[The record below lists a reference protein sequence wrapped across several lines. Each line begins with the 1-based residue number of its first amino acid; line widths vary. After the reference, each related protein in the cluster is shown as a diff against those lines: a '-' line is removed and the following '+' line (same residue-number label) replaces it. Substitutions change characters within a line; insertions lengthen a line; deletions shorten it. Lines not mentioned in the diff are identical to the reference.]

1 MPLHSKKVFFA
12 DYVFDVGTNVYEPA
26 EDSFFFAEN
35 MRIECDEYVLDM
47 GTGCGI
53 LGIVAAEKASRVVA
67 IDINPYA
74 VHYAKENAEVNC
86 ARGKLSFVQGDLF
99 TPLRSEKQF
108 DLVLF
113 NAPYLPEEPFGSGS
127 WLERAWN
134 GGKTGRQVINR
145 FIFDAPKYLKEAG
158 RVLLMLSTVTGVNA
172 TLLKFREGG
181 FNAKVAAKLELPFF
195 ETLALLE
202 AKHCRS

>member
-1 MPLHSKKVFFA
+1 MPLYSKKVFFA
-12 DYVFDVGTNVYEPA
+12 DYVFDVGADVYEPA

-35 MRIECDEYVLDM
+35 MRIKRDEYVLDM

-74 VHYAKENAEVNC
+74 IRYAKENAEVNC
-86 ARGKLSFVQGDLF
+86 VRDKLSFVQGDLF
-99 TPLRSEKQF
+99 TPLRSQEQF
-108 DLVLF
+108 DLIIF
-113 NAPYLPEEPFGSGS
+113 NAPYLPEEPFESGS

-134 GGKTGRQVINR
+134 GGKIGRQVIDR
-145 FIFDAPKYLKEAG
+145 FIRNASEHLKEAG
-158 RVLLMLSTVTGVNA
+158 RVLLMLSTITGINT
-172 TLLKFREGG
+172 TLLKLRESG
-181 FNAKVAAKLELPFF
+181 FDAKVAAKLELPLF

-202 AKHCRS
+202 AKFC

>member
-12 DYVFDVGTNVYEPA
+12 DYVFDVGTKVYEPA

-35 MRIECDEYVLDM
+35 MRVKRDEYVLDM

-53 LGIVAAEKASRVVA
+53 LSVVAAEKASRVVA

-74 VHYAKENAEVNC
+74 IRYAKENAEANVVED
-86 ARGKLSFVQGDLF
+86 KLSFVQGDLF
-99 TPLRSEKQF
+99 TPLRSREQF
-108 DLVLF
+108 DLIIF
-113 NAPYLPEEPFGSGS
+113 NAPYLPEEPFESSS

-134 GGKTGRQVINR
+134 GGKTGRQVIDR
-145 FIFDAPKYLKEAG
+145 FVLNTSEHLKEAG
-158 RVLLMLSTVTGVNA
+158 RVLLMLSTVTGIDA

-181 FNAKVAAKLELPFF
+181 FNVKVAAKFELPFF